1 MPLENLCTMLNFLSL
16 SILVSVLLC
25 LYTHTHTHINSLPL
39 IKTAHSYNHLPTV
52 LPVVFCRCQSR
63 SEGLRP
69 SVVNRWTT
77 EHKTALRAAQA
88 GPPVSSYRLD
98 LPYLLTCPIH
108 PHPPNTPGWAIWPL
122 ALKTTNICVWCNTG
136 LLGFPGGSVVKD
148 SLANAE
154 DVGSVPG

>member
-1 MPLENLCTMLNFLSL
+1 MLNFLSI

-25 LYTHTHTHINSLPL
+25 LYTHTHINSLPL
-39 IKTAHSYNHLPTV
+39 IKTALSYNHLPTV
-52 LPVVFCRCQSR
+52 LPVVFCRHHSR

-77 EHKTALRAAQA
+77 EHKAALRAAKA
-88 GPPVSSYRLD
+88 GPLVSSHWLD
-98 LPYLLTCPIH
+98 LLYLLTCPIH
-108 PHPPNTPGWAIWPL
+108 PHPPNMPGRAIWPL
-122 ALKTTNICVWCNTG
+122 ALKNMNICVWCNTG